1 MGALCL
7 SPREFFVEVVDDALK
22 VRNVKTVPL
31 AHSYLV
37 NLLEHYVS
45 AENLFDEPD
54 SSGRKS
60 RETLAEIFF
69 KAANSD
75 HNQKIELLKKL
86 GDRSLYI
93 SGFFADS
100 LQRKV
105 VDIDYYRDMGCSAY
119 STLAGSIRED
129 SLSVVFKEF
138 ANKFLEFV
146 DVLNHISAQAHVQSE
161 NNILRLYET
170 FAKTGSELAREK
182 LLEKGLIA
190 VPLNTI
196 SSKKQ

>member
-7 SPREFFVEVVDDALK
+7 SSRDFFMEVVDDALK
-22 VRNVKTVPL
+22 ERKMKTVPL

-37 NLLEHYVS
+37 NLLENYVV
-45 AENLFDEPD
+45 AENLHSDQTT
-54 SSGRKS
+54 
-60 RETLAEIFF
+60 TLAEIFL
-69 KAANSD
+69 KAANSE
-75 HNQKIELLKKL
+75 HNQKIDLLKKL

-105 VDIDYYRDMGCSAY
+105 VDIDYYRDMGSSAY

-129 SLSVVFKEF
+129 SLSEVFNEF

-146 DVLNHISAQAHVQSE
+146 EVLNHISAKAQVQSE

-170 FAKTGSELAREK
+170 YAKTGSELAREK
-182 LLEKGLIA
+182 LLEKGFIA
-190 VPLNTI
+190 VPLETI
-196 SSKKQ
+196 PLKKQ

>member
-1 MGALCL
+1 M
-7 SPREFFVEVVDDALK
+7 EVVDDALK
-22 VRNVKTVPL
+22 ERKVKTVPL
-31 AHSYLV
+31 AHRYLV
-37 NLLEHYVS
+37 QLLEHYVS
-45 AENLFDEPD
+45 AENL
-54 SSGRKS
+54 KS
-60 RETLAEIFF
+60 QETLAELFL

-105 VDIDYYRDMGCSAY
+105 IDIDYYRDMGSSAY

-129 SLSVVFKEF
+129 SLAIVFQEF
-138 ANKFLEFV
+138 ASKFLEFV
-146 DVLNHISAQAHVQSE
+146 DVLTLISAKAHLQSE

-170 FAKTGSELAREK
+170 YAKTGSELAREQ

-190 VPLNTI
+190 VPLENI

>member
-7 SPREFFVEVVDDALK
+7 SPNEFFMEVVDDALK
-22 VRNVKTVPL
+22 ERKVKTVPL

-37 NLLEHYVS
+37 KLLEHYVV
-45 AENLFDEPD
+45 AENLFDD
-54 SSGRKS
+54 QA
-60 RETLAEIFF
+60 TLAEIFL
-69 KAANSD
+69 KAANSE

-105 VDIDYYRDMGCSAY
+105 VDIDYYRDMGASAY
-119 STLAGSIRED
+119 STLAGSVRED
-129 SLSVVFKEF
+129 SLSEVFNEF
-138 ANKFLEFV
+138 ANKFLAFV
-146 DVLNHISAQAHVQSE
+146 EVLNHISAKAQVQSE

-170 FAKTGSELAREK
+170 YAKTGSEAAREK
-182 LLEKGLIA
+182 LMEKGFLT
-190 VPLNTI
+190 VPLEAI
-196 SSKKQ
+196 PLKKQ